1 MERIRSDVGKFS
13 KAVVKVL
20 LVKGIV
26 LNGAGHGR
34 DGRRK
39 ELGERSTNVGGVRT
53 KKEPAAEKWVHED
66 AREGQTRMRSGAR

>member
-1 MERIRSDVGKFS
+1 MIVILRVM
-13 KAVVKVL
+13 VL

-26 LNGAGHGR
+26 LNSTGYGQ

-53 KKEPAAEKWVHED
+53 RKEPAAEKWVHED
-66 AREGQTRMRSGAR
+66 AIDGHTRMRSGAW